1 MRFADTTRGGYPVRI
16 LCTDRAGDNPVIA
29 LVKTGDDQEALFSYP
44 TSGRY
49 YNLEDSSLDLMPLTP
64 EVGKTYKEGF
74 YKVIAHTP
82 DLNPAYPWV
91 VATTDKGYS
100 YLFRVND
107 QGQSPTGY
115 ASLDL

>member
-1 MRFADTTRGGYPVRI
+1 MRFADTTRGGHPVRI
-16 LCTDRAGDNPVIA
+16 LCTDREGGPPITA
-29 LVKTGDDQEALFSYP
+29 LVRMSDDRESLFTYHTGGVYYP
-44 TSGRY
+44 GEESP
-49 YNLEDSSLDLMPLTP
+49 LDLLPLTP
-64 EVGKTYKEGF
+64 EVGKTYDGGY

-107 QGQSPTGY
+107 QGVSPTGY